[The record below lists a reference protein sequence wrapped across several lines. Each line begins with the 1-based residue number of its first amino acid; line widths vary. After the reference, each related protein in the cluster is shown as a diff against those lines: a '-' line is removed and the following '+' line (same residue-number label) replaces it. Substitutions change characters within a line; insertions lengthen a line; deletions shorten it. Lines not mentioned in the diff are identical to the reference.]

1 MIPLIKS
8 LKSYTDHEKRI
19 MINLIELTINCDLR
33 TYYSYSVNKY
43 DTSLTN
49 PNDQNHPS
57 LLEEEVLNN
66 YRNANGYFMRLIE
79 ELENNGNN

>member
-8 LKSYTDHEKRI
+8 LKSYTDHNKRI
-19 MINLIELTINCDLR
+19 MINLIELTINYDLR

-43 DTSLTN
+43 DTSLAN

-57 LLEEEVLNN
+57 LLEEEVFNS
-66 YRNANGYFMRLIE
+66 YKNANEHFMGLIKV
-79 ELENNGNN
+79 LEND